1 MKKFLMY
8 VAAVWFVN
16 QLMPKEVAYAIVG
29 SIVQAGDSVASWL
42 DANQWISIAMI
53 VAAQII
59 VIPLAL
65 GIAKIWISKGRF

>member
-1 MKKFLMY
+1 MY

-42 DANQWISIAMI
+42 DANQWVAIAMI

>member
-1 MKKFLMY
+1 MKKFLMF

-42 DANQWISIAMI
+42 DANQWIAIAMI
-53 VAAQII
+53 VAAQIV

>member
-29 SIVQAGDSVASWL
+29 SIVQAGDSVASWV
-42 DANQWISIAMI
+42 DSNQLFFMVAFI
-53 VAAQII
+53 AAQIVI
-59 VIPLAL
+59 IPLAL
-65 GIAKIWISKGRF
+65 GIARIWISKGRF

>member
-29 SIVQAGDSVASWL
+29 SIVQAGDSVSSWL
-42 DANQWISIAMI
+42 DANQLVAIAMI